1 MSGLDPS
8 AADFAARS
16 RRREQELLSERAVPS
31 YPATRAVPEEDNA
44 LRTPFQRDRD
54 RIVHSKAFRR
64 LMHKTQVFIAP
75 EGDHYRTRLTHTLE
89 ATGIAR
95 TVARALGLNE
105 DLTEA
110 IGLGHDLGHP
120 PFGHIGEQ
128 ALDQANRKHG
138 GPGFRHNEHSLRVVD
153 ALERDGRGL
162 NLNQPVREGILKHT
176 GSVKSESLE
185 GQIVRLVDRVAYIN
199 HDIDDALRAGV
210 LKVGNLPR
218 DEISLLGPT
227 GSSRIDTL
235 VKDIVEQSGDG
246 SEIRQSERLGSA
258 MLRLRKFMFQNVYLG
273 GAARAE
279 HERVHRALR
288 ILFEHYL
295 ERPDQ
300 VPVLDPDADD
310 LQRVTDLLAGMTDRY
325 CIAHFTDLYV
335 PEHSRL

>member
-1 MSGLDPS
+1 MSET
-8 AADFAARS
+8 FREVIE
-16 RRREQELLSERAVPS
+16 RREDEMLSERAVRS
-31 YPATRAVPEEDNA
+31 YPANRAAEEPDNQ

-95 TVARALGLNE
+95 TAARALRLNE

-110 IGLGHDLGHP
+110 IGLAHDLGHP

-128 ALDQANRKHG
+128 ALDEANKEHG
-138 GPGFRHNEHSLRVVD
+138 GEGFRHNHHSLRVCDVI
-153 ALERDGRGL
+153 ERDGRGL
-162 NLNQPVREGILKHT
+162 NLNQPVRDGILKHT
-176 GSVKSESLE
+176 GPEKTASLE

-199 HDIDDALRAGV
+199 HDIDDALRAGI
-210 LKVGNLPR
+210 LRPEDLPR
-218 DEISLLGPT
+218 EEIALLGPT
-227 GSSRIDTL
+227 GSSRIDSL
-235 VKDIVEQSGDG
+235 VKDIVEQSAEGD
-246 SEIRQSERLGSA
+246 EIRQSEVMGMA
-258 MLRLRKFMFQNVYLG
+258 MLRLRKFMFENVYLDG
-273 GAARAE
+273 PARTE
-279 HERVHRALR
+279 HEKVHRTMR

-295 ERPDQ
+295 ARPDE
-300 VPVLDPDADD
+300 VPVFDPEADQ

-335 PEHSRL
+335 PERSRL

>member
-1 MSGLDPS
+1 MTSPFAETIQTREKESLSG
-8 AADFAARS
+8 
-16 RRREQELLSERAVPS
+16 RAVLS
-31 YPATRAVPEEDNA
+31 WPATRAVPEEDSH

-54 RIVHSKAFRR
+54 RIVHSKSFRR

-95 TVARALGLNE
+95 TVARALDLNE

-128 ALDQANRKHG
+128 ALDAANKEHG
-138 GPGFRHNEHSLRVVD
+138 GQGFRHNEHSLRVVD
-153 ALERDGRGL
+153 VLEREGRGL
-162 NLNQPVREGILKHT
+162 NLNEPVRQGILKHT
-176 GSVKSESLE
+176 GPVKSESLE

-199 HDIDDALRAGV
+199 HDIDDAVRAGI
-210 LKVGNLPR
+210 LNPDDLPA
-218 DEISLLGPT
+218 EQIEMLGPT
-227 GSSRIDTL
+227 GSSRIDSL
-235 VKDIVEQSGDG
+235 VTDIVEQSRTGD
-246 SEIRQSERLGSA
+246 EIRQSESMGAA
-258 MLRLRKFMFQNVYLG
+258 MLRLRKFMFDNVYLG
-273 GAARAE
+273 DTARKE
-279 HERVHRALR
+279 HERVNRALR

-295 ERPDQ
+295 ERVDEI
-300 VPVLDPDADD
+300 PVTDPEADD

-335 PEHSRL
+335 PEGSRF

>member
-1 MSGLDPS
+1 VSDIGTD
-8 AADFAARS
+8 DFAHRAQQ
-16 RRREQELLSERAVPS
+16 REAEILSDRAVAS
-31 YPATRAVPEEDNA
+31 YPDTRAVPEEDNA

-110 IGLGHDLGHP
+110 IGLAHDLGHP

-128 ALDQANRKHG
+128 ALDEANRAHG
-138 GPGFRHNEHSLRVVD
+138 GSGFRHNEHSLRVVD
-153 ALERDGRGL
+153 VLERDGRGL

-176 GSVKSESLE
+176 GPVKSESLE

-199 HDIDDALRAGV
+199 HDIDDALRGGV
-210 LKVGNLPR
+210 LRSEDLPR
-218 DEISLLGPT
+218 DEIALLGPT
-227 GSSRIDTL
+227 GSSRIDSL
-235 VKDIVEQSGDG
+235 VKDIVEQSRQGP
-246 SEIRQSERLGSA
+246 EIRQSEQLGSA
-258 MLRLRKFMFQNVYLG
+258 MLRLRKFMFQRVYLG
-273 GAARAE
+273 EAARAE

-295 ERPDQ
+295 ERPEE
-300 VPVLDPDADD
+300 VPVLDPEADQ

-325 CIAHFTDLYV
+325 CISHFTDLYV
-335 PEHSRL
+335 PERSRL

>member
-1 MSGLDPS
+1 VSDIGTD
-8 AADFAARS
+8 DFAHRAQQ
-16 RRREQELLSERAVPS
+16 REAEILSDRAVAS
-31 YPATRAVPEEDNA
+31 YPDTRAVPEEDNA

-110 IGLGHDLGHP
+110 IGLAHDLGHP

-128 ALDQANRKHG
+128 ALDEANRAHG
-138 GPGFRHNEHSLRVVD
+138 GSGFRHNEHSLRVVD
-153 ALERDGRGL
+153 VLERDGRGL

-176 GSVKSESLE
+176 GPVKSESLE

-199 HDIDDALRAGV
+199 HDIDDALRGGV
-210 LKVGNLPR
+210 LRSEDLPR
-218 DEISLLGPT
+218 DEIALLGPT
-227 GSSRIDTL
+227 GSSRIDSL
-235 VKDIVEQSGDG
+235 VKDIVEQSRQGP
-246 SEIRQSERLGSA
+246 EIRQSEQLGSA
-258 MLRLRKFMFQNVYLG
+258 MLRLRKFMFQWVYLG
-273 GAARAE
+273 EAARAE

-295 ERPDQ
+295 ERPEE
-300 VPVLDPDADD
+300 VPVLDPEADQ

-325 CIAHFTDLYV
+325 CISHFTDLYV
-335 PEHSRL
+335 PERSRL